1 MGKGRKKLPSKLKQI
16 QGTERNCRV
25 IENEMQVDVL
35 SEMPTAPSWLSEI
48 GKEEW
53 YKVTNQLFN
62 LQMLHQI
69 DLQLIAAYCNEM
81 SLYIETETMLRNK
94 GRIQAFRNPDG
105 TLKHAQAVPYQKI
118 AKDALNS
125 ALKLATQFGL
135 TPVARASIAAP
146 VTTNN
151 TQINNYFD

>member
-1 MGKGRKKLPSKLKQI
+1 MAKGRKKIPTKIKEM
-16 QGTERNCRV
+16 QGTVEKSRS
-25 IENEMQVDVL
+25 IENEMAVDLV
-35 SEMPTAPSWLSEI
+35 SDIPTAPGWLSEI

-53 YKVTNQLFN
+53 NKVSSQLYN
-62 LQMLHQI
+62 IGMLHNV
-69 DLQLIAAYCNEM
+69 DLQLVAAYCNEM

-135 TPVARASIAAP
+135 TPVARAAIAAP
-146 VTTNN
+146 VLNNN